1 MPRSTLRSTFGF
13 IIETRGT
20 PACSEGMSIVR
31 APIVGLLLLFLFI
44 GSSEAAAKPL
54 PKFAGDQ
61 SFGAASIA
69 SGSIGPV
76 DLSASLSPEALGID
90 SSGRVI
96 VGAASGSQWKI
107 RRVMPDGQIDMSFG
121 AGGEVTVSEW
131 GGITYGTAANLG
143 SGEVRPDGRIL
154 LVGFKG
160 SYVAGAVRKKTAYM
174 VFKQLLPDGTPDPSF
189 GTNDGGRFAGITRG
203 AVGVALRP
211 DGRFVVGAFKQ
222 MPQTGRTDDGTLLGF
237 KADGGIDQTFAGGK
251 AVDILGAPGKPS
263 NVFDLKILRHGGIL
277 ASGVV
282 RNRLIVMRLRSDGSY
297 DQSFGRG
304 GRVVLLPGGNKRTL
318 WAAARSVEQD
328 RKGRILVTGDA
339 SQVDFEEKASYGL
352 IIRLR
357 PNGKLD
363 RSFGSKGIVR
373 LYATR
378 KYGRY
383 STRLYDVEIDRAGGI
398 WVAGSAGGSPRS
410 ERRAITARYLPNGKR
425 DRSFFKRGIFRLQ
438 MGDNNLASTL
448 VRDGRQMYLSG
459 RFDQGDEE
467 HFFLKR
473 FLPTG

>member
-1 MPRSTLRSTFGF
+1 MF
-13 IIETRGT
+13 ISRGLVV
-20 PACSEGMSIVR
+20 S
-31 APIVGLLLLFLFI
+31 LLLFLLFL
-44 GSSEAAAKPL
+44 GSSVSASNHF

-61 SFGAASIA
+61 SFGTASIT

-90 SSGRVI
+90 SSGRLI
-96 VGAASGSQWKI
+96 VGAASGSQWKVW
-107 RRVMPDGQIDMSFG
+107 RVMPDGQIDTSFG
-121 AGGEVTVSEW
+121 DGGEVTVSEW

-143 SGEVRPDGRIL
+143 SGAVRPDGRIL
-154 LVGFKG
+154 LVGYKG
-160 SYVAGAVRKKTAYM
+160 SFVVGAVRQKTAYM

-222 MPQTGRTDDGTLLGF
+222 MPQNGRTDDGALLGF
-237 KADGGIDQTFAGGK
+237 DADGGIDQTFAGGK

-263 NVFDLKILRHGGIL
+263 NVFDVKILRNGRIL

-297 DQSFGRG
+297 DQSFGKG
-304 GRVVLLPGGNKRTL
+304 GRVVLLPGGKKKTL
-318 WAAARSVEQD
+318 WAAARSIDQD
-328 RKGRILVTGDA
+328 RKGRIVIAGDA
-339 SQVDFEEKASYGL
+339 SQVDFEERASYGL

-357 PNGKLD
+357 SNGKLD
-363 RSFGSKGIVR
+363 RSFGSNGIAR

-383 STRLYDVEIDRAGGI
+383 TSRLYDIEIDRAGGI
-398 WVAGSAGGSPRS
+398 WVAGSAGGSLRN
-410 ERRAITARYLPNGKR
+410 ERRAITARYLPNGKK
-425 DRSFFKRGIFRLQ
+425 DRSFFKRGIFKLQ
-438 MGDNNLASTL
+438 MGDNSLGSTL

-459 RFDQGDEE
+459 RFDQGTQE

-473 FLPTG
+473 FSPTK